1 LPAKKAV
8 ALGIIIN
15 ELITNAAKHAF
26 SQERECAVEVLLE
39 HAPKEGLATLTIANS
54 GAPLPEDFDPEEANS
69 LGVQLVMGLTE
80 QLSGSLKIRREP
92 RTAFLVSFP
101 C

>member
-26 SQERECAVEVLLE
+26 AQERECAVEVLLE